1 MSDPA
6 ARAVVSD
13 DGSTIW
19 LTAYT
24 ASGDALPVVLLP
36 VRAVALA
43 RELLT
48 AAVPKLGNVMEENSM
63 MTKGKRRGGDP
74 HAEQRRRR
82 DEALCDLHNLTGED
96 KPLEAW
102 SRDIARRLVRFQPM
116 PVETDP
122 ERRLMLEIKNSE
134 LPIGRK
140 RIKEIVA
147 KQ

>member
-24 ASGDALPVVLLP
+24 ASGDAVSVVLLP
-36 VRAVALA
+36 VRAVAVAHALLA
-43 RELLT
+43 AAIPMLACRE
-48 AAVPKLGNVMEENSM
+48 KS
-63 MTKGKRRGGDP
+63 KSSKRGGDP
-74 HAEQRRRR
+74 RAEQRRRR

-102 SRDIARRLVRFQPM
+102 SRDIARRLVRFRPM

-122 ERRLMLEIKNSE
+122 ERRLVRKIKEIG

>member
-1 MSDPA
+1 MREPA
-6 ARAVVSD
+6 ARAVVSA
-13 DGSTIW
+13 DGSPIW

-24 ASGDALPVVLLP
+24 ASGDAVPVVLMP
-36 VRAVALA
+36 ARAVALA

-63 MTKGKRRGGDP
+63 MTKGKNRGGDP

-122 ERRLMLEIKNSE
+122 ERRLMLEIKE
-134 LPIGRK
+134 IGLPIGRK
-140 RIKEIVA
+140 TIKEIVA
-147 KQ
+147 